1 MEVQFV
7 GPKFTWTNFQEG
19 DKRIYRSLDWSFVNV
34 WFKKIGEPVCS
45 VIPWSLSDHCSLLIE
60 IKRTSKSVKSPF
72 RFFNMWCEHP
82 VFFNIVERIWCT
94 PIIGSN
100 MFKVYQKLKLLCAE
114 LKVLNRRDFGLIS
127 ERISQTRESL
137 KESQRSLLNDPFNG
151 DLQRKEKNLLTEL
164 QRMLL

>member
-1 MEVQFV
+1 
-7 GPKFTWTNFQEG
+7 
-19 DKRIYRSLDWSFVNV
+19 
-34 WFKKIGEPVCS
+34 
-45 VIPWSLSDHCSLLIE
+45 
-60 IKRTSKSVKSPF
+60 
-72 RFFNMWCEHP
+72 
-82 VFFNIVERIWCT
+82 
-94 PIIGSN
+94 

-164 QRMLL
+164 QRMLLWEESLLKQKSRCQWVNLGDQNSRFFFNIL